1 MYLCTRSH
9 AEGEGGKKKGG
20 KKSVQSSHTDGACV
34 QMVGGV
40 KLNPKSYTLNLKPK
54 RAHNGAHENMSV
66 LPN

>member
-20 KKSVQSSHTDGACV
+20 GKSVQSSHTDGACV

-40 KLNPKSYTLNLKPK
+40 KLNPKSYTLNLKPDPK
-54 RAHNGAHENMSV
+54 
-66 LPN
+66 L